1 MTTQQLKQEVVKTL
15 DQVPDEVLSELLAY
29 LHSLQGK
36 DEASIQR
43 VRYFRKIFTEDSAL
57 LKTLSE

>member
-1 MTTQQLKQEVVKTL
+1 MTTQQLKQEVVKAL
-15 DQVPDEVLSELLAY
+15 DQVPDEVLSELLVY

-43 VRYFRKIFTEDSAL
+43 ARHLRIILIEDSAL
-57 LKTLSE
+57 LKALAE

>member
-1 MTTQQLKQEVVKTL
+1 MTTQQLKQEVVKAL
-15 DQVPDEVLSELLAY
+15 DQVPDEDLSELLDY

-43 VRYFRKIFTEDSAL
+43 ARYLRTILTEDSAL
-57 LKTLSE
+57 LKALAE

>member
-1 MTTQQLKQEVVKTL
+1 MTTQQLKQEVVKAL
-15 DQVPDEVLSELLAY
+15 DQVPDDVLTELLAY

-43 VRYFRKIFTEDSAL
+43 ARHLRAILTEDSAL
-57 LKTLSE
+57 LKALAE

>member
-1 MTTQQLKQEVVKTL
+1 MTTQQLKQEVVKAL
-15 DQVPDEVLSELLAY
+15 DQVPDEVLSELLVY

-43 VRYFRKIFTEDSAL
+43 ARHLRTILLEDSAL
-57 LKTLSE
+57 LKALAE

>member
-1 MTTQQLKQEVVKTL
+1 MTTQQLKQEVVKAL

-43 VRYFRKIFTEDSAL
+43 ARHLRTILIEDSAL
-57 LKTLSE
+57 LKALAE